1 MGRTAKK
8 YQGAFTKRD
17 ARKVERA
24 LSKTSLAR
32 EHERLQALRLLAE
45 GYSVEQIAAALGL
58 SRPTVYRIAD
68 RYLTKRLVE
77 SVVDQPRS
85 GRPRS
90 APAIDVERI
99 REVLEKSPLAL
110 GYRHNVWT
118 VPLITMHFR
127 ERYGVEVS
135 EMTLRRRMQTMGL
148 RFKRPQ
154 YFYSEKDP
162 NRAQKKGRL
171 SAG

>member
-1 MGRTAKK
+1 MGRTARK

-17 ARKVERA
+17 TRKVERA
-24 LSKTSLAR
+24 LSETSLAR
-32 EHERLQALRLLAE
+32 EHDRLQSLRLLAE
-45 GYSVEQIAAALGL
+45 GYSVEEIAAALRL
-58 SRPTVYRIAD
+58 SRATVYRIAD

-77 SVVDQPRS
+77 SVADQPRS

-90 APAIDVERI
+90 APAIDAERI
-99 REVLEKSPLAL
+99 REVLEESPLEL
-110 GYRHNVWT
+110 GYQRNVWT
-118 VPLITMHFR
+118 VPLLTMHFR
-127 ERYGVEVS
+127 ESYDVEVS
-135 EMTLRRRMQTMGL
+135 EMTLRRRMQAMGL

-162 NRAQKKGRL
+162 NRAQKKGPL

>member
-1 MGRTAKK
+1 MGRKASK
-8 YQGAFTKRD
+8 YQEVFTRRA
-17 ARKVERA
+17 ARKIERA
-24 LSKTSLAR
+24 LAETSLAR
-32 EHERLQALRLLAE
+32 EHDRLQTLRLLTE
-45 GYSVEQIAAALGL
+45 GYSVVEIATALGF
-58 SRPTVYRIAD
+58 SRPTIYRIAD
-68 RYLTKRLVE
+68 RYLTGRLAE

-85 GRPRS
+85 GRPLS
-90 APAIDVERI
+90 APAADAELIQAT
-99 REVLEKSPLAL
+99 LEKSPREL

-118 VPLITMHFR
+118 VPLMTIHLQ
-127 ERYGVEVS
+127 EVYGIEVS
-135 EMTLRRRMQTMGL
+135 EMTLRRRMQSMGL

>member
-24 LSKTSLAR
+24 LFETSLAR
-32 EHERLQALRLLAE
+32 EHDRLQSLRLLAE
-45 GYSVEQIAAALGL
+45 GYSVEEIAAALGL

-77 SVVDQPRS
+77 SVVDQPRR

-90 APAIDVERI
+90 APVVDAERI
-99 REVLEKSPLAL
+99 QEVLEKSPREL

-118 VPLITMHFR
+118 VPLLTRHFR
-127 ERYGVEVS
+127 ERYGVELS
-135 EMTLRRRMQTMGL
+135 EMTLRRRMQAMEL
-148 RFKRPQ
+148 RCKRPQ
-154 YFYSEKDP
+154 YVYSEKDP
-162 NRAQKKGRL
+162 NRAQKKGPL

>member
-1 MGRTAKK
+1 MGRTASK
-8 YQGAFTKRD
+8 YQQAFTRRD

-24 LSKTSLAR
+24 LSETSLAR
-32 EHERLQALRLLAE
+32 EHDRLQALRLLAE
-45 GYSVEQIAAALGL
+45 GHSVEEIAAALGL

-68 RYLTKRLVE
+68 RYLTGRLAE

-90 APAIDVERI
+90 APEVDAERI
-99 REVLEKSPLAL
+99 QEILKKSPLEL
-110 GYRHNVWT
+110 GYRRNVWT
-118 VPLITMHFR
+118 VPLVTIHLREVYGIT
-127 ERYGVEVS
+127 VS
-135 EMTLRRRMQTMGL
+135 EMTVRRRMQAMGL
-148 RFKRPQ
+148 RFKRPK

-171 SAG
+171 SAE